1 MIDLATISPE
11 TITETAAALSWFPA
25 NLPSLNRRFSRLEP
39 RDLLNWGLTTFGPE
53 TAVATGFGPTGIVLL
68 HMVAKIRPRTA
79 VFYLQTDLFFP
90 ETLVLRDKLAQRLDI
105 EFVEVRPDLS
115 LEEQRRQY
123 GPDLWRHN
131 PDLCCQLRKINPLRQ
146 FLSGK
151 KAWITGLRRDQSSTR
166 AQTELVAWD
175 NVNHLLKLCP
185 LAHWTR
191 DDIWSYIRRHNLPYN
206 QLHDQGYPSIGCQ
219 PCTHPAAL
227 NAADER
233 AGRWAGLAK
242 TECGIHFHDGQ
253 VVRLTEVR

>member
-1 MIDLATISPE
+1 MIDLASISTEPE
-11 TITETAAALSWFPA
+11 PEGESIPSWFPA
-25 NLPSLNRRFSRLEP
+25 NLPSLNRRFARLEP
-39 RDLLNWGLTTFGPE
+39 EDVLNWGLTTFGRE

-68 HMVAKIRPRTA
+68 HMVAELRPKTA

-90 ETLVLRDKLAQRLDI
+90 ETLALRDKLAQQLDI
-105 EFVEVRPDLS
+105 EFVEVRPALS

-123 GPDLWRHN
+123 GPDLWQHN

-146 FLSGK
+146 FLADK

-166 AQTELVAWD
+166 AQTEVVAWD
-175 NVNHLLKLCP
+175 NANHLLKLCP

-191 DDIWSYIRRHNLPYN
+191 DDIWSYIRWHNLPYN

-219 PCTHPAAL
+219 PCTRPAAL
-227 NAADER
+227 NPGDER

-253 VVRLTEVR
+253 IVRLTEVR